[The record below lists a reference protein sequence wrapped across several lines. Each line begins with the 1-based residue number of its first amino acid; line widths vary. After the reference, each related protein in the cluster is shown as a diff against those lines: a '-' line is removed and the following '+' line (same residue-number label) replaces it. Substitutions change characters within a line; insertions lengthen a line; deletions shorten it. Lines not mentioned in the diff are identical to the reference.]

1 MARDSVV
8 PRSYRGRICNNERT
22 WYAEI
27 RTDNQL
33 AYRNYSTFTGGD
45 SRTNYPTTEEG
56 RLIMTCD
63 ETNANTDSFNDV
75 TYTTVIFMS
84 ITAHTIQQFYL

>member
-1 MARDSVV
+1 
-8 PRSYRGRICNNERT
+8 
-22 WYAEI
+22 
-27 RTDNQL
+27 
-33 AYRNYSTFTGGD
+33 
-45 SRTNYPTTEEG
+45 
-56 RLIMTCD
+56 MTCD